1 MEEMFQEAAT
11 EGMDVDPVSGNDIPE
26 GVSGKN
32 VRDDVDAKLSEG
44 EFVIPAYAVKF
55 FGVNFFEKLLKKAK
69 KGNEELAEEGRSEGE
84 GLEMQ
89 TGGLVPAS
97 KAIGQAMPTSEIQS
111 PTKADNLINK
121 DNMNELTDA
130 FLSAVNKKDG
140 FKEVPSK
147 EDLPGEADKP
157 QELFIGGIVKKAKKL
172 VGLGGG
178 GGGGGSS
185 YEAPERQFGVGEYD
199 PSNFMSKWNAT
210 DYGMGF
216 STRPEYSGNG
226 PVKAAYTSKVQC
238 PEGYVLDEKQNICVP
253 VAQQK
258 AQDIAKNA
266 GQIRNPNSQGEPRTG
281 DDREGTTG
289 NSARQPSGGQ
299 GDSSKSNPGSGG
311 RGFGGNW
318 TSKFDYSDTDALVN
332 QTLTTLGSTEAAD
345 AKNDG
350 TSRFGNIG
358 ESLVEGVLNRL
369 GKGAVG
375 TAVGLV
381 GDATS
386 MRTASIANANAHYL
400 DSIGKKKE
408 AEKVRDAAD
417 KYAEDKGLVGRFGV
431 IKDDYNGD
439 QRFEKAKNQG
449 LFGQVKGLVSPRK
462 TTTAS
467 TSQSGKGSAGTR
479 SSSAPTTSVRPQSR
493 PSKGGVK
500 SGNSSRGGYN
510 DQGKSGNEG
519 NPTGGDG
526 SGGYDNNGKSGRAG
540 TWAKGGIVKPRVKT
554 KTVKDMETKNKAKK
568 VSKGKKGLGRKT
580 K

>member
-1 MEEMFQEAAT
+1 MDDLFEEAAT
-11 EGMDVDPVSGNDIPE
+11 EGMDVDPISGNEIPE

-55 FGVNFFEKLLKKAK
+55 FGVDYFEKLLKKAK
-69 KGNEELAEEGRSEGE
+69 KGNEELANEGRSEGE

-89 TGGLVPAS
+89 MGGLVPA
-97 KAIGQAMPTSEIQS
+97 ARTRGQVRSNQNMSTSQIQS

-121 DNMNELTDA
+121 DNMT
-130 FLSAVNKKDG
+130 
-140 FKEVPSK
+140 EVDERGDFREMPSK
-147 EDLPGEADKP
+147 EDLPSEEDKP
-157 QELFIGGIVKKAKKL
+157 QEMFIGGIVKKAKKL
-172 VGLGGG
+172 VGLGGGG

-226 PVKAAYTSKVQC
+226 PVKAAYTSKLKC

-266 GQIRNPNSQGEPRTG
+266 GQIRNPNSEGEPRTG

-289 NSARQPSGGQ
+289 NSVRQPSGGQ
-299 GDSSKSNPGSGG
+299 GDASKSTPGLGG

-318 TSKFDYSDTDALVN
+318 TSKFDYSDTDSLVN
-332 QTLTTLGSTEAAD
+332 QTLTTLGSPDAAD

-358 ESLVEGVLNRL
+358 ESIVNGVVGRL
-369 GKGAVG
+369 GNSAVG
-375 TAVGLV
+375 QVLDLG
-381 GDATS
+381 GDVVS
-386 MRTASIANANAHYL
+386 MRTASIANANAQYL

-408 AEKVRDAAD
+408 AQQVRDAAD

-431 IKDDYNGD
+431 IKDDYNGT
-439 QRFEKAKNQG
+439 QRFENAQKQG
-449 LFGQVKGLVSPRK
+449 LFDQVKSLVSPRK

-467 TSQSGKGSAGTR
+467 TSQGGKGSAGTG
-479 SSSAPTTSVRPQSR
+479 SSSAPTTSVRPQAR
-493 PSKGGVK
+493 PSEGGVK
-500 SGNSSRGGYN
+500 SGNSSKGGYN
-510 DQGKSGNEG
+510 AQGKSGNEG